1 MLLLAVSVALVA
13 ASFLLWRRVKH
24 LGIVVNQALSERDE
38 YASGSLSMRQKL
50 SQVES
55 KLAEA
60 EAQNQRLDR
69 HNKALADAAHALQD
83 ERNDWRERYHEALD
97 GNSGAQ
103 ALLVAA
109 LQRCRA
115 ELTRNGLK
123 IPAETGLDRALEA
136 AAGQPIPQV
145 IAAPARDQA
154 R

>member
-1 MLLLAVSVALVA
+1 MLLLAVSVAFAA

-24 LGIVVNQALSERDE
+24 LSLVVNQALSERDE

-55 KLAEA
+55 QLAEA
-60 EAQNQRLDR
+60 EAHKVRLDR
-69 HNKALADAAHALQD
+69 HNQALADAAHALQN
-83 ERNDWRERYHEALD
+83 ERNDWRELYHQALD
-97 GNSGAQ
+97 GSSGAQ

-123 IPAETGLDRALEA
+123 IPAETGLDRVLEA
-136 AAGQPIPQV
+136 AAGQPIAQGIV
-145 IAAPARDQA
+145 APPRDQA